1 MLDEAGREVPVSSA
15 HLPTE
20 APELCS
26 AEFGPSADL
35 RFAVNRG
42 GSLVCY
48 FRSPAESVLPAD
60 VTIEIA
66 GKMTRADTISFLGD
80 NVWQA
85 NLLLEQPLSRET
97 AVRLRLG
104 EGEWSLVSKTT
115 SGLPDR

>member
-1 MLDEAGREVPVSSA
+1 MLDEAGREVPTSSA
-15 HLPTE
+15 HLPAE

-26 AEFGPSADL
+26 AEFSPSADL

-48 FRSPAESVLPAD
+48 FRSAAQSVMPGD

-66 GKMTRADTISFLGD
+66 GRMTRADTISFLGD

-97 AVRLRLG
+97 VIRLRLG
-104 EGEWSLVSKTT
+104 EGEWSEASPVRQV
-115 SGLPDR
+115 G